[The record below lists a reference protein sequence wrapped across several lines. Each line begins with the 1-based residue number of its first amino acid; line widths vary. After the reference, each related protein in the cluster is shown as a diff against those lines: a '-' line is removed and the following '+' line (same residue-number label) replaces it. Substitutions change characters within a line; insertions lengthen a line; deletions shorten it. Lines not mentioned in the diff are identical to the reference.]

1 MRNDAVNVVRAGEK
15 RPRFAR
21 ETGFTLIELLVVIA
35 IIAILVAL
43 LLPAL
48 SRAKQSAITTQCLSN
63 LKQLQLA
70 SLTYTTD
77 YQDKL
82 VPNHW
87 VYVVGREDAPADTGP
102 SWCPG
107 NVRIDTN
114 TTNVQRGLLYP
125 YLTSLDIYRCPAD
138 RKLVAIAKD
147 STIRVK
153 RTRSYNLD
161 VFLNCRIS
169 VDDVRTLSEA
179 STRSLSDVF
188 AFIDTHEDGIVD
200 PPFGVFRVND
210 RDGDSWLDQPADRHR
225 QGCNLSFLDGH
236 VEHWRWK
243 TPKKFKKWVQPAG
256 KKNGEI
262 QDLRRLQDKL
272 PLPFKHPYE
281 GFFFP

>member
-1 MRNDAVNVVRAGEK
+1 MTHGWAT
-15 RPRFAR
+15 RPP
-21 ETGFTLIELLVVIA
+21 GFTLIELLVVIA
-35 IIAILVAL
+35 IIAILVAM

-48 SRAKQSAITTQCLSN
+48 SQAKQSAITTQCLGN
-63 LKQLQLA
+63 QKQLQLA

-77 YQDKL
+77 AQDKL

-87 VYVVGREDAPADTGP
+87 VYVVGNEDAPADTGP

-107 NVRIDTN
+107 NVQLDTS

-125 YLTSLDIYRCPAD
+125 YLTSLDVYRCPAD
-138 RKLVAIAKD
+138 RKLVAMAKD
-147 STIRVK
+147 PSIRVK

-169 VDDVRTLSEA
+169 GTEVRTLEEA
-179 STRSLSDVF
+179 SRRSLSDVF

-200 PPFGVFRVND
+200 PPFGVFRPED
-210 RDGDSWLDQPADRHR
+210 SDGDAWLDQPAGRHR

-243 TPKKFKKWVQPAG
+243 APKKFEKWVQPARKEDG
-256 KKNGEI
+256 DFD
-262 QDLRRLQDKL
+262 DLRRLQSKL
-272 PLPFKHPYE
+272 PLPVDRPFQ
-281 GFFFP
+281 GFFIPQSTQR